1 MEAFII
7 TFGNSGHTFARRFS
21 QYRKFASQ
29 LVLQRMLRVCV
40 CPVLAPSLPRS
51 GIRILTTPSY
61 SDSVA
66 ARVLSGS
73 AYNSNTQTEEACAS
87 YCGTKGFKYAGV
99 EYGVECCKSQSHLN
113 PPYARQAIESQN
125 IVLCAGQRGATVF
138 RVLTKLV

>member
-1 MEAFII
+1 MCLLSTRTEPPAFRD
-7 TFGNSGHTFARRFS
+7 TNSNN
-21 QYRKFASQ
+21 
-29 LVLQRMLRVCV
+29 
-40 CPVLAPSLPRS
+40 P
-51 GIRILTTPSY
+51 PSY

-73 AYNSNTQTEEACAS
+73 AYNSDTQTEEACAS

-125 IVLCAGQRGATVF
+125 IVLCAGQRGATVI